1 MKKETRSIVI
11 KLVNL
16 EIKGDYRGSL
26 ISLESQK
33 NIPFEIKRVYY
44 IFGTQPD
51 VSRGFHAHKN
61 LQQLAICV
69 SGQCT
74 FLLDD
79 GTSRK
84 TITLKKPHEGLLIGN
99 LVWREMHDFSQDCVL
114 MVLASDYYDEDE
126 DDYIRDYT
134 SFKEISTKNVHTST
148 I

>member
-44 IFGTQPD
+44 IFGTLAG
-51 VSRGFHAHKN
+51 VSRGFHAHKE
-61 LQQLAICV
+61 LHQIAVCV
-69 SGQCT
+69 SGSCR
-74 FLLDD
+74 FILDD
-79 GTSRK
+79 GMKR
-84 TITLKKPHEGLLIGN
+84 EEALLSSPDKSIFVGPMI
-99 LVWREMHDFSQDCVL
+99 WHEMHDFSQDCVL
-114 MVLASDYYDEDE
+114 MVLASDYYDE